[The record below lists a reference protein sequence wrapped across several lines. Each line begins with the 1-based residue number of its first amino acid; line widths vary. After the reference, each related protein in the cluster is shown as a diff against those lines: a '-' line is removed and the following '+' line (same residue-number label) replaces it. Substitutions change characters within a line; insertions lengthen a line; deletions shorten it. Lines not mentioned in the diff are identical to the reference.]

1 MRHGFQPPRIS
12 RRSIIAGAAALPFAY
27 QAMQLGSQAVAAS
40 QSDELIIREREP
52 QNLESDFAALDSFIT
67 PNDKFYVRNHFPV
80 PQLDAKSW
88 RLKIEG
94 SVQKPLELSYDELIG
109 LPSET
114 RPVTLECAG
123 NGRVLLVPK
132 ADGAQW
138 QFGAVGNAEWTGV
151 PLAALLERAG
161 VDPKTVDIVLEGA
174 DSGEVSKPSKP
185 AKPFHFARSVPLEI
199 AKTGGILLAYK
210 MNGQPLPESHGF
222 PLRAIVPGWFGM
234 ASVKWLSR
242 IIATKQPY
250 HGFFQTVD
258 YAYWQHHDG
267 NPVRVPL
274 SEQQVKAQIARP
286 TFAEVVPKGTKYRIF
301 GAAWAGPAS
310 IAKVEV
316 STDDGKSFSPAK
328 LLGEPV
334 KHAWRL
340 WEFSWN
346 VPDAPGKVLLKVRAT
361 DDKGNSQPLERD
373 KDRENYMINHV
384 SPIEVHVR

>member
-1 MRHGFQPPRIS
+1 MPDRFQPPRMT
-12 RRSIIAGAAALPFAY
+12 RRSLIARVAALPIAY
-27 QAMQLGSQAVAAS
+27 QTTQFVSQAAAS
-40 QSDELIIREREP
+40 GADELIIREREP

-80 PQLDAKSW
+80 PQLDVKTW

-94 SVQKPLELSYDELIG
+94 AVKNEFEISYDELTR

-132 ADGAQW
+132 VDGAQW

-161 VDPKTVDIVLEGA
+161 VDPKTVDVILEGA
-174 DSGEVSKPSKP
+174 DSGDVSKPSKP

-199 AKTGGILLAYK
+199 AKAGGILLAYK

-242 IIATKQPY
+242 IVATTQPY

-258 YAYWQHHDG
+258 YAYWQHRDG

-274 SEQQVKAQIARP
+274 TAQQVKAQIARP
-286 TFAEVVPKGTKYRIF
+286 TFAEVIPQGTKYRIF
-301 GAAWAGPAS
+301 GAAWAGSANIS
-310 IAKVEV
+310 KVELT
-316 STDDGKSFSPAK
+316 TDDGKSYAAAK

-340 WEFSWN
+340 WEFSWD
-346 VPDAPGKVLLKVRAT
+346 VPNKPGKYTLKVKAT
-361 DDKGNSQPLERD
+361 DDQGNSQPLERD

-384 SPIEVHVR
+384 VPIEVQVR